1 MTQPPR
7 QFQRAKPRPK
17 TKPARRVTLSE
28 EEKAKY
34 DELAKQRDERD
45 KSYGRHVPVD
55 SPKR

>member
-1 MTQPPR
+1 MTQSPR

-17 TKPARRVTLSE
+17 TKAARRVILSD

-34 DELAKQRDERD
+34 EELTRQRAEQD